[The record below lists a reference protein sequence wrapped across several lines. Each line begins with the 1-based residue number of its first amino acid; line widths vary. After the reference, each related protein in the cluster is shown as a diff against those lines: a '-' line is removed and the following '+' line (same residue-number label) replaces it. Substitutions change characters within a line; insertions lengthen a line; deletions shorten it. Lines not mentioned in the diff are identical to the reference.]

1 MRTIHAIAATSL
13 LCTVNLAVAASG
25 LSLPRDGWVSWSVAA
40 VDGAPNW
47 CCLDWNGS
55 TARSATCDLDG
66 REQGYSNSGK
76 GDTTNEMR
84 IYARFNAGRLER
96 LRALAASCPIKTNT
110 SVATRDGIAAEK
122 SVAWLTGIV
131 SDQSDS
137 GKSET
142 RIASDAMAAIATH
155 RGAFA
160 QEALISIAR
169 KNAAVE
175 TRKNSLFWL
184 AQVRGQEGAAA
195 VAPFMFD
202 DADPRVREHAA
213 FSMSQTQ
220 SPLAVPSLIRQ
231 GNNDQST
238 KVRAQ
243 AWFWLSQTKST
254 EAESAIHKAV
264 RSDTDDGVRKQAV
277 FALSQLPSERAVNA
291 LIALA
296 EDKTLPRAERK
307 QAVFWLGQ
315 SKSDAAIKY
324 FDRVLSVTATK

>member
-1 MRTIHAIAATSL
+1 MRALHAIAGVSL
-13 LCTVNLAVAASG
+13 LFAANVALAAPA
-25 LSLPRDGWVSWSVAA
+25 LSMPRDGWVSWSVAA

-47 CCLDWNGS
+47 CCLDWNGN
-55 TARSATCDLDG
+55 TAKSATCDLDG
-66 REQGYSNSGK
+66 REQGYSNRGK

-84 IYARFNAGRLER
+84 IYARFNAGKLEQ
-96 LRALAASCPIKTNT
+96 LRALAASCPVKTNT
-110 SVATRDGIAAEK
+110 AIATLDGIAAEK

-131 SDQSDS
+131 NEQSHA
-137 GKSET
+137 GKAEK

-160 QEALISIAR
+160 QEALVTIAR
-169 KNAAVE
+169 KALAVE
-175 TRKNSLFWL
+175 SRKNALFWL
-184 AQVRGQEGAAA
+184 AQVRGLEGAAA
-195 VAPFMFD
+195 VVPFMFD

-213 FSMSQTQ
+213 FSISQTG

-231 GNNDQST
+231 GNHDQST

-254 EAESAIHKAV
+254 AAEAAIRNAV
-264 RSDTDDGVRKQAV
+264 RSDTDEEVRKQAV
-277 FALSQLPSERAVNA
+277 FALSQLPSERAVSA
-291 LIALA
+291 LITVA
-296 EDKTLPRAERK
+296 EDKTLPMADRK

-315 SKSDAAIKY
+315 SKSDAATKY